1 MEIDKGIDTYLKQP
15 RTRTHPH
22 PTSTHAHTYEHTTPH
37 TNAHTGTY
45 EYANTHTHTTQEHHV
60 MLHQY
65 TLALTSLTWNK
76 PTPNEGHSHKH
87 VHRQIIPTRCFRALY
102 LRIRAST
109 SCLAASACI
118 FCTMSVRAQISKQM
132 KCVLQHSIKISYMHT
147 CTQYECMKYK
157 DV

>member
-1 MEIDKGIDTYLKQP
+1 
-15 RTRTHPH
+15 
-22 PTSTHAHTYEHTTPH
+22 
-37 TNAHTGTY
+37 
-45 EYANTHTHTTQEHHV
+45 

-65 TLALTSLTWNK
+65 TIALTLHTWNK
-76 PTPNEGHSHKH
+76 STRNEGHSHKH

-118 FCTMSVRAQISKQM
+118 FCTMSVRVQISKQM

-147 CTQYECMKYK
+147 CTQCECMKYK
-157 DV
+157 VVQATDLKLCIRFSTAIGLQLHGSASRTLRFSPSAE